1 MDDIEIDRT
10 LRATLSENP
19 SPEFV
24 ARVRTTLAGA
34 PRPSFVGGWLKPA
47 AAIACA
53 AAVMIAVWLPR
64 EKVPAEAG
72 LSAVAREM
80 PTSLGETRRSLG
92 AGGKPSNIPP
102 TASLVAPTLRSAK
115 STKPARARAIAPDPP
130 LPEVIIA
137 DDDVEAVRQFVSGAR
152 DRRFV
157 ATFEEAPIPTA
168 WVMNDLAIAP
178 ITVEPL
184 DSTQSHNN

>member
-24 ARVRTTLAGA
+24 ARVRTTLAQA

-53 AAVMIAVWLPR
+53 TAVMIAVWLPR
-64 EKVPAEAG
+64 EKVPIQAG
-72 LSAVAREM
+72 LKPGTTYVPSTTYAPHSTAV
-80 PTSLGETRRSLG
+80 
-92 AGGKPSNIPP
+92 PP
-102 TASLVAPTLRSAK
+102 AAPLVAPAFPPAQTNKR
-115 STKPARARAIAPDPP
+115 PARARAIAPDPP

-137 DDDVEAVRQFVSGAR
+137 AEDVEAVRQFVSGAR

-157 ATFEEAPIPTA
+157 ATFEDAPTPTA

-184 DSTQSHNN
+184 DSTESHNN